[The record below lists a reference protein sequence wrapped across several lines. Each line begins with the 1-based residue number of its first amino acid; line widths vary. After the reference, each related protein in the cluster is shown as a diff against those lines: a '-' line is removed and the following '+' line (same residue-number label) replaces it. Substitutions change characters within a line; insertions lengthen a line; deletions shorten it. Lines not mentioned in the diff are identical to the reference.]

1 MQILRVFN
9 NNVVLARRTGSNAG
23 TPAGEDTE
31 DVIVTGR
38 GIGFQAKAGDAVD
51 PAKVVKVFVPASG
64 RDPDHSAAMLAAVPG
79 EFIQLVL
86 EAMDRAHVPDTLR
99 GKLTLVVALADHV
112 HSAVNRGISIE
123 YPLEAEVRHLYA
135 EDFALASTL
144 LQEINTGLHSP
155 LPESE
160 AVALTLHLVN
170 AGFTV
175 GDLSGTYRMTGLIQQ
190 LLDIIGS
197 HNGVELESEDLSVAR
212 FITHLRYLFV
222 RMAEHSQ
229 LDSPGSPVSNVIND
243 QYPDAAQCA
252 RTVAGV
258 IELRMNESLTADE
271 ITYLT
276 LHIARLAEATK

>member
-99 GKLTLVVALADHV
+99 SKLTLVVALADHV
-112 HSAVNRGISIE
+112 HSAVNRGISISIRSR
-123 YPLEAEVRHLYA
+123 LRSAI
-135 EDFALASTL
+135 STL
-144 LQEINTGLHSP
+144 RISRWP
-155 LPESE
+155 
-160 AVALTLHLVN
+160 ALCSRRSIKGCIPHC
-170 AGFTV
+170 
-175 GDLSGTYRMTGLIQQ
+175 LS
-190 LLDIIGS
+190 
-197 HNGVELESEDLSVAR
+197 
-212 FITHLRYLFV
+212 LRQW
-222 RMAEHSQ
+222 R
-229 LDSPGSPVSNVIND
+229 
-243 QYPDAAQCA
+243 
-252 RTVAGV
+252 
-258 IELRMNESLTADE
+258 
-271 ITYLT
+271 
-276 LHIARLAEATK
+276 